1 MVVMIVMMVVIM
13 MMRLLMINSVG
24 AYIDLL
30 SYILISVGYSY
41 SLLTRNLAVLA
52 KDLIQL
58 LTICNQEVEPNLL
71 HLADDFEA
79 GLIID
84 GNEGMIG
91 KNDDEDNEEDD

>member
-1 MVVMIVMMVVIM
+1 MMVVMIVMMVVIM

-71 HLADDFEA
+71 HLS
-79 GLIID
+79 LIHI
-84 GNEGMIG
+84 
-91 KNDDEDNEEDD
+91 